1 MFRKV
6 VRAAFC
12 AALLS
17 WAAFAD
23 AALAQDQGEFAEL
36 PKEKPYLAWTIG
48 VAFLALTLIVA
59 FKHPH
64 RGHQD

>member
-1 MFRKV
+1 MPP
-6 VRAAFC
+6 
-12 AALLS
+12 
-17 WAAFAD
+17 W
-23 AALAQDQGEFAEL
+23 QDQGEFAEL